1 MWLASKRLQSE
12 KATCAVKGCEAMER
26 RFETVAIS
34 DIKSWLYQ
42 RRLIDYNEHIGAML
56 SEIIESVKDK
66 GVIEP
71 IICRRLKNG
80 DLQGIAGYLRY
91 LACQKLDI
99 KEIPAIVYTDL
110 GDLEATD
117 ILLVENLDRQEMADI
132 DIANVLAF
140 YVKAGIKQTEIAK
153 RIHKSESYV
162 SQYLALLKDS
172 EPIRQALSEKTEA
185 FTEKHAR
192 LVRQLPSK
200 LHKKAVEAIKGKT
213 VREAKQV
220 VKQLAEENK
229 AIMLRE
235 QIKELEARLKE
246 IEQAQAKKL
255 ELEREIAEI
264 SGKVK
269 ALKPSSMDIK
279 RIIAKIER
287 IRSFYFPKKEQ
298 LAELKAKRK
307 EILKTFNP
315 KADIEPL
322 KKERAEIYE
331 RIAKKNQKIKELR
344 EELKKLQEETRK
356 LEKEAKRLTEQIE
369 LYTTTKNELKRIES
383 EIKNLTQYL
392 KGIESDLGKEIK
404 NYDKLVKTVEASEK
418 ELLAKREEYFKQ
430 IAQLKEKVRQLNGKI
445 ANRTLVERKLESLKA
460 ELKNLES

>member
-1 MWLASKRLQSE
+1 
-12 KATCAVKGCEAMER
+12 MER
-26 RFETVAIS
+26 QFETVAVS
-34 DIKSWLYQ
+34 DIKSWLYS
-42 RRLIDYNEHIGAML
+42 RKLIDYNEHIGAML
-56 SEIIESVKDK
+56 SEMVESVKDK

-71 IICRRLKNG
+71 IIVRRLDNG

-99 KEIPAIVYTDL
+99 KEIPAIVYSKL
-110 GDLEATD
+110 SDLEATD
-117 ILLVENLDRQEMADI
+117 ILLIENLERQEMADI
-132 DIANVLAF
+132 DVSNCLQF
-140 YVKAGIKQTEIAK
+140 YVKAGLKQAEIAK

-172 EPIRQALSEKTEA
+172 EPIRKALSEKTEA

-192 LVRQLPSK
+192 LVRKLPNK
-200 LHKKAVEAIKGKT
+200 LHKKAVSLVKGKT

-229 AIMLRE
+229 AVMLRE
-235 QIKELEARLKE
+235 QIKELEARLKQ
-246 IEQAQAKKL
+246 IEEAQKTKL
-255 ELEREIAEI
+255 ELERQIAEI

-287 IRSFYFPKKEQ
+287 IRGFYFPKKEQ

-322 KKERAEIYE
+322 KRERQEIYE
-331 RIAKKNQKIKELR
+331 RIAKKTQKIKELR
-344 EELKKLQEETRK
+344 EELRKLQEENRK

-369 LYTTTKNELKRIES
+369 LYTSTKNQLRQIERDINS
-383 EIKNLTQYL
+383 ITQYL
-392 KGIESDLGKEIK
+392 KGIERDLGKEIK
-404 NYDKLVKTVEASEK
+404 NYDKLVKTVETSEK
-418 ELLAKREEYFKQ
+418 ELLANREEYFKQ
-430 IAQLKEKVRQLNGKI
+430 IAKLKEQVRQLNGKI
-445 ANRTLVERKLESLKA
+445 ANRSLIERKLESLKT
-460 ELKNLES
+460 ELKNLKA